1 MLSFCNSALHISLM
15 TEVKAPPEIFDTSLL
30 ALRRKRAEKRPG
42 SFLIERAIA
51 DAADRLLDVNRN
63 FEKAI
68 ILGEPS
74 LKNALFARL
83 PKQKIDQ
90 IVFCETLEH
99 LPPEYDFDLV
109 LSLLRLQSEND
120 LPGAIIQLRQ
130 KLKPDGLFI
139 AAMFGG
145 ETLTELRQ
153 VFYKTDENIL
163 GGLAPRIY
171 PLASYTQAAGLLS
184 RAGLNQPVVDTDRFT
199 VSYRQIETLIS
210 DLRDLGETNVMKAR
224 SKTVMTKN
232 YWTELQKNYRDM
244 FSRQDGKLTCSFEIL
259 WLTGWIPH
267 DSQQK
272 PLKPGSAKMKLE
284 DALKAK
290 R

>member
-1 MLSFCNSALHISLM
+1 M

-30 ALRRKRAEKRPG
+30 ALRRKRAAKRPG
-42 SFLIERAIA
+42 SFLIKRAIA

-68 ILGEPS
+68 IIGAPS
-74 LKNALFARL
+74 LKDALFAKL
-83 PKQKIDQ
+83 PEQKITQ
-90 IVFCETLEH
+90 VLFCETLEH
-99 LPPEYDFDLV
+99 LPSENDFDLA

-139 AAMFGG
+139 GAMFGG

-153 VFYKTDENIL
+153 IFYKTDEDLL
-163 GGLAPRIY
+163 GGLAPHIY
-171 PLASYTQAAGLLS
+171 PLANYTQAAGLLY

-199 VSYRQIETLIS
+199 VSYRKIETLIS

-224 SKTVMTKN
+224 SKTIITKN
-232 YWTELQKNYRDM
+232 YWVKFQENYLDM

-272 PLKPGSAKMKLE
+272 PLKPGSAKIKLE
-284 DALKAK
+284 DALKARK
-290 R
+290 

>member
-1 MLSFCNSALHISLM
+1 M
-15 TEVKAPPEIFDTSLL
+15 TEVKAPPEIFDAPLL

-63 FEKAI
+63 FKKAI
-68 ILGEPS
+68 VLGEPS
-74 LKNALFARL
+74 LREALFARL

-90 IVFCETLEH
+90 IMFCKTLKD
-99 LPPEYDFDLV
+99 LPPKSDFDLV

-130 KLKPDGLFI
+130 KLKADGLFI

-153 VFYKTDENIL
+153 VFYKTDEELL
-163 GGLAPRIY
+163 GGLAPHIY
-171 PLASYTQAAGLLS
+171 PMASYTQAAGLLS

-199 VSYRQIETLIS
+199 VSYSLIETLIS

-224 SKTVMTKN
+224 SQMVITKD
-232 YWTELQKNYRDM
+232 YWIKLTENYRDM
-244 FSRQDGKLTCSFEIL
+244 FSRQDGKLICSFEIL

-284 DALKAK
+284 DALKA
-290 R
+290 RT